1 MFSSSLQEVNKI
13 TSNSNFGGLQLFN
26 IFWKEHDF
34 ATRFDKEVDKKSGE
48 NYSDIIKNVT
58 VGHIIGYD
66 SLEDL
71 TDKTFKEELLRGNC
85 QVSRSTYS
93 RNMDALEYNKQ
104 NTILAYVVVQIIR
117 RLRRSHKLLQTAIGI
132 FDGSA
137 LPLSG
142 KTFERAQW
150 VHDGREDCLVWG
162 YEVNTLLIH
171 IGNYAF
177 PFQFRVN
184 DFSKEGIILMFKRMI
199 RMIGIRRICFDAG
212 YKGMEFFKE
221 LEELNMKFYTKA
233 TINWLFEKHSW
244 KKSAQDWAEQMKVT
258 FKRNHRYVSKLVQK
272 EGMQFLLVITKDDPR
287 IFLTNDIKATAK
299 EVVDMYARR
308 WKIETSFRE
317 EKQNLGFENLT
328 VRKINAV
335 RTHIMTVFIA
345 YIFCQLCLHKF
356 PKVDGIKLLV
366 RKIFH
371 NVANIIRQGTDIV
384 VKFLEHFCYRE
395 KLERLMQAS
404 LL

>member
-1 MFSSSLQEVNKI
+1 MSISE
-13 TSNSNFGGLQLFN
+13 FGGLQLFN
-26 IFWKEHDF
+26 VFWQKYNFAEIFDN
-34 ATRFDKEVDKKSGE
+34 AVVKKSGAY
-48 NYSDIIKNVT
+48 YSDIIKNVT
-58 VGHIIGYD
+58 IGHIIGYD

-85 QVSRSTYS
+85 QVSRSSYS
-93 RNMDALEYNKQ
+93 RNMNALEYNKQ

-117 RLRRSHKLLQTAIGI
+117 RLKRSHKLLQMAIGI
-132 FDGSA
+132 LDASA
-137 LPLSG
+137 LPLCG

-150 VHDGREDCLVWG
+150 VHDGREDCLVFG

-184 DFSKEGIILMFKRMI
+184 DFSKEGIIFMIKRMI
-199 RMIGIRRICFDAG
+199 RMVGIQKICFDAG

-221 LEELNMKFYTKA
+221 LEELNVKFYTKA

-244 KKSAQDWAEQMKVT
+244 TKSAQEWAEQMKT
-258 FKRNHRYVSKLVQK
+258 AFRRNHRYISKIVEK
-272 EGMQFLLVITKDDPR
+272 DGMKFLLVIAKDDPR
-287 IFLTNDIKATAK
+287 IFLTNDLKATAK

-328 VRKINAV
+328 VRKINAI
-335 RTHIMTVFIA
+335 RTHILTVFIA
-345 YIFCQLCLHKF
+345 YIFCQLCLNMF
-356 PKVDGIKLLV
+356 PKLTGIKLLI
-366 RKIFH
+366 RKVFR
-371 NVANIIRQGTDIV
+371 NAARIIRNGLKKVI
-384 VKFLEHFCYRE
+384 KFTMDFFYRK
-395 KLERLMQAS
+395 KLERLLQAS
-404 LL
+404 FV